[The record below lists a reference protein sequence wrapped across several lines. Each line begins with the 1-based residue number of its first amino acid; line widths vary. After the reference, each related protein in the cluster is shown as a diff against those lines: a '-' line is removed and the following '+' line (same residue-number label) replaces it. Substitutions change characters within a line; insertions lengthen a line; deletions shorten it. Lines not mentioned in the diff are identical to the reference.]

1 MRIKTSRFGEIEID
15 EARVIRFTEGLI
27 GFPDDKEFIIMEHR
41 SDSPF
46 MWLQSVSKPDLAF
59 VIMNPFQVFPEYL
72 KDLSQEEENALKPDD
87 NETVMIVAIVTIPN
101 GKPEESTLNLMGPV
115 VIDPVTNKGKQVILA
130 NSGYS
135 HRHPITFKANK

>member
-1 MRIKTSRFGEIEID
+1 MNIKTSRFGEIEID
-15 EARVIRFTEGLI
+15 KERIIQFTDGLI
-27 GFPDDKEFIIMEHR
+27 GFPDEKEYIVMEHR

-72 KDLSQEEENALKPDD
+72 KDISQEEENTLKPDN
-87 NETVMIVAIVTIPN
+87 NETVMIFAIVTIPN